1 VIALAAAALATVG
14 SRRHPPRPPNVV
26 VIVIDTLRAD
36 HLPLYGYQRDTAPFL
51 SALAA
56 DSVVF
61 TAAESTSAWTAP
73 ATASLFTSLYPFQ
86 HDVVTGFMV
95 AQSLQGQ
102 PEVVELDR
110 LPDEV
115 ATLPEVMN
123 AAGYSTFG
131 LTANINIG
139 EPMGFARGF
148 DRFRNY
154 TQDEPAEVLA
164 KRAKRWRLQMSAALP
179 YFLYMHFMDP
189 HAPYRERRPW
199 FEPPADP
206 NRRNIAAYD
215 SEIAYMD
222 SVLKDLYAAM
232 GWERDTILI
241 VTADHGEEFGDHRGE
256 GHGKTLYSEML
267 HVPLLVRYPERFP
280 ARRIIEPVGLI
291 DVLPTLRE
299 LTRSAPEP
307 RDEGLSLVPL
317 LRGAPIDP
325 ERRSLF
331 AHLLRRDQGGRLLHS
346 ARRGPWKY
354 IEGSS
359 GERLLFNLATD
370 PRESANVVERGAIVA
385 ERLQAT
391 LREFV
396 RTARKLS
403 GRPIIIPPD
412 PETIEHLRALG
423 YVQ

>member
-1 VIALAAAALATVG
+1 VIALAATALATVG
-14 SRRHPPRPPNVV
+14 SWRRPARPSNVV

-36 HLPLYGYQRDTAPFL
+36 HLPLYGYEKDTAPFL

-102 PEVVELDR
+102 PEVIELDR

-115 ATLPEVMN
+115 TTLPEVMK

-206 NRRNIAAYD
+206 DRQNIAAYD
-215 SEIAYMD
+215 SEIANVD
-222 SVLKDLYAAM
+222 SILKDLYAAM

-267 HVPLLVRYPERFP
+267 HVPLLVRYPERFR
-280 ARRIIEPVGLI
+280 ARRIAEPVGLI

-299 LTRSAPEP
+299 LTGSAPEP

-317 LRGAPIDP
+317 MRGAPIDP

-359 GERLLFNLATD
+359 GERMLFDLSTD
-370 PRESANVVERGAIVA
+370 PRESANVVERGAVVA

-391 LREFV
+391 LRAFV

-403 GRPIIIPPD
+403 GRPVIIPPD

>member
-280 ARRIIEPVGLI
+280 ARRIVEPVGLI

-391 LREFV
+391 LRDFV